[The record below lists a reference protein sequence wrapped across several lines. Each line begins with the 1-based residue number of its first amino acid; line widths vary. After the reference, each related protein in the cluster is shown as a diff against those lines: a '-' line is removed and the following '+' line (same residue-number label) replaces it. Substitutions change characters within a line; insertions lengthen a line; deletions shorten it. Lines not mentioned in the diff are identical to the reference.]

1 MLIAVLNDF
10 ASALRHLG
18 DPEFFASAGI
28 ATFGLA
34 ALFVLAQ
41 LRKGRGE
48 LREPATPGQRDAA

>member
-18 DPEFFASAGI
+18 DVEFFASVGI

-34 ALFVLAQ
+34 ALFLLAR
-41 LRKGRGE
+41 LRKGREE
-48 LREPATPGQRDAA
+48 LREHATPGERDAA